1 MSWSPLRPVPEGP
14 RPCSL
19 QADRCVRGSDTE
31 VSCPLSPA
39 WRADPCP
46 PRLPGLGTRR
56 PCLPGPACD
65 ACEVVTRLSKLCLA
79 SGDLWRS
86 QKAETARPALCPCSR
101 GRRRGTPRAV
111 SVLPPPPRLCSL
123 ASPARH
129 SGPSLAS
136 SLPPPSC
143 SPAARA
149 TCWPQTARRSGGPDL
164 WACNLPVSSP
174 RPPPV
179 AGRGGGSG
187 PRPAPLLCFG
197 ITSHPILMQSVC
209 LLELSGRPWFCSAS
223 ACWPSA
229 RPSPA

>member
-14 RPCSL
+14 QPCSL

-39 WRADPCP
+39 CRADPCP

-56 PCLPGPACD
+56 PRLPGPACD

-101 GRRRGTPRAV
+101 SRRRGTPGPCP
-111 SVLPPPPRLCSL
+111 SCPPPPGRAPWLPPRGTR
-123 ASPARH
+123 APA
-129 SGPSLAS
+129 

-149 TCWPQTARRSGGPDL
+149 ACWPQTARRSGGPDL
-164 WACNLPVSSP
+164 WACHLPVSSP
-174 RPPPV
+174 GPPPA

-197 ITSHPILMQSVC
+197 ITSHPILMRSVC
-209 LLELSGRPWFCSAS
+209 LLELSGRPWFCST
-223 ACWPSA
+223 SA

>member
-19 QADRCVRGSDTE
+19 QADRCVQGSDTE

-56 PCLPGPACD
+56 PRLPGPACD

-111 SVLPPPPRLCSL
+111 SVLPPPPVC
-123 ASPARH
+123 APW
-129 SGPSLAS
+129 
-136 SLPPPSC
+136 LPPRGTRA
-143 SPAARA
+143 PASRA
-149 TCWPQTARRSGGPDL
+149 ACCPQTARRSGGPDL

-174 RPPPV
+174 RPPPAV
-179 AGRGGGSG
+179 GRGGGSG
-187 PRPAPLLCFG
+187 PRPAPLLYFG
-197 ITSHPILMQSVC
+197 ITSHPILMRSVC
-209 LLELSGRPWFCSAS
+209 LLELSGRLWFCSAS
-223 ACWPSA
+223 ACWPSTW
-229 RPSPA
+229 PSPA